1 MRRASLIVCLLGLAT
16 GGCLKAP
23 DDGKPQT
30 ETATEAPADQV
41 AGSAGPLAAADQTI
55 DWEAARAA
63 KAAGPATDSAVT
75 IQSVTGQGGLPQVP
89 VLLPS
94 GIVQA
99 QDARPPALVAT
110 PDGYFATYQTPRYDA
125 IVNGTKKAYS
135 AGVSDGSARPDMAF
149 TLGEASAQ
157 LSFSRFGADY
167 LIEFECRQIDAA
179 ESCISEDEAKAFAD
193 SLFVSQTQ

>member
-1 MRRASLIVCLLGLAT
+1 MKYASVIVCLFGLAA

-23 DDGKPQT
+23 DDGQAATQT
-30 ETATEAPADQV
+30 AVEAPAESPD
-41 AGSAGPLAAADQTI
+41 ASTETLPGADQSI
-55 DWEAARAA
+55 DWAAARAA
-63 KAAGPATDSAVT
+63 KEADPAADSAVS
-75 IQSVTGQGGLPQVP
+75 IQSVTGQTGLPQVP

-135 AGVSDGSARPDMAF
+135 AGASDSPVRPDMAF

>member
-1 MRRASLIVCLLGLAT
+1 MRYASVIVCLLGLAA

-23 DDGKPQT
+23 DDNQAPT
-30 ETATEAPADQV
+30 ETTEEAPAQDT
-41 AGSAGPLAAADQTI
+41 AGPGAAVAEVDQTI
-55 DWEAARAA
+55 DWDAAREA
-63 KAAGPATDSAVT
+63 KAAGPAVDSAVSV
-75 IQSVTGQGGLPQVP
+75 QSVTGQTGLPQVP

-94 GIVQA
+94 GVVQA
-99 QDARPPALVAT
+99 QNARPPALVAT

-135 AGVSDGSARPDMAF
+135 AGVSGGPARPDMAF